1 MYGFDHNRS
10 YTIAEI
16 AEQTGL
22 SPDTLRYY
30 EKIGLILPPE
40 RGYSGQREYS
50 PADLGKIVFV
60 THLRN
65 TRMPLKKIQEYI
77 KAYNVQNEEKCY
89 ALLDEHRQV
98 VESEIEEWKATLDL
112 LKYKLEHFQ
121 EVKDGKLSKG
131 ADQHEH
137 K

>member
-1 MYGFDHNRS
+1 MYRVDPNRA

-30 EKIGLILPPE
+30 EKIGLIRPPE

-50 PADLGKIVFV
+50 AIDLGKIVFV
-60 THLRN
+60 TYLRN

-77 KAYNVQNEEKCY
+77 AAYNEQDEEKCY
-89 ALLDEHRQV
+89 ALLDEHRV
-98 VESEIEEWKATLDL
+98 SVEAEIAEWTATLEL

-121 EVKDGKLSKG
+121 EVKDGRLSKG
-131 ADQHEH
+131 ELQHESE
-137 K
+137 

>member
-1 MYGFDHNRS
+1 MDVFDQQRA

-16 AEQTGL
+16 SGQTGL

-30 EKIGLILPPE
+30 EKIGLIHPPE

-50 PADLGKIVFV
+50 SVDLGKILFV

-77 KAYNVQNEEKCY
+77 EAYNGQDEEKCY
-89 ALLDEHRQV
+89 DLLDEHRQS
-98 VESEIEEWKATLDL
+98 VEAEIAEWTATLDL
-112 LKYKLEHFQ
+112 LQFKLKHFQ
-121 EVKDGKLSKG
+121 EIKDGKLQKG
-131 ADQHEH
+131 AEQHE
-137 K
+137 

>member
-40 RGYSGQREYS
+40 RGYSGQRKYS
-50 PADLGKIVFV
+50 PADLSKIVFV

-77 KAYNVQNEEKCY
+77 EAYNVQNEEKCY
-89 ALLDEHRQV
+89 ALLDEHRQT

-131 ADQHEH
+131 ADQHED